1 MAALYR
7 HRFAENVLVSHSHD
21 GGRTWSPP
29 AATNLPN
36 NNSSVQAVALRSG
49 QVAIVYNH
57 SSAATSTDRRT
68 SLYDEIEGE
77 NATPDAVPAADD
89 ERKAIWGV
97 PRAPL
102 SLAFSKDGGRTFG
115 ERIDLEIGDGYC
127 LTNNS
132 KDGLN
137 REFSYPSILE
147 APDGSLDIAFTYY
160 RRAIKH
166 VRLAPEAFA

>member
-1 MAALYR
+1 
-7 HRFAENVLVSHSHD
+7 
-21 GGRTWSPP
+21 
-29 AATNLPN
+29 
-36 NNSSVQAVALRSG
+36 VQAVALKSG
-49 QVAIVYNH
+49 HIAIVYNH

-77 NATPDAVPAADD
+77 GAAPDAVPAAPD

-102 SLAFSKDGGRTFG
+102 SLAFSDDGGRTFG
-115 ERIDLEIGDGYC
+115 QRLDLEVGDGYC

-137 REFSYPSILE
+137 REFSYPSILQ
-147 APDGSLDIAFTYY
+147 APDGGLDIAFTYY

-166 VRLAPEAFA
+166 VRLKPEALARG